1 MKKLY
6 SRLWQHG
13 KSEDG
18 QSMIEFVIVFP
29 IFMMILAMILDF
41 GWLFYNKLNVEN
53 SARNAARVAC
63 VEYTE
68 VAYDDENQRPDVT
81 YNNLGV
87 ATAYSKTYNLGD
99 YAAVLGGTASE
110 EELESCV
117 LSGQEIRVLRQV
129 SNTVP
134 MDVSDV
140 TVTIAYTYD
149 KEYLTSPS
157 VAEYNVSNRSRG
169 DVVVLVRGTHH
180 AISPFVALAT
190 EPGEGSRMT
199 RIIGAKSVY
208 KVETNSLSDQEGS

>member
-1 MKKLY
+1 
-6 SRLWQHG
+6 
-13 KSEDG
+13 
-18 QSMIEFVIVFP
+18 MIEFVIVFP

-68 VAYDDENQRPDVT
+68 VAYDSGNKRPDVP
-81 YNNLGV
+81 YDNLGV

-169 DVVVLVRGTHH
+169 DVVVLVRGNHH

-190 EPGEGSRMT
+190 EPGEGSRMI
-199 RIIGAKSVY
+199 RSIGAKSVY
-208 KVETNSLSDQEGS
+208 KVEANSLSDQEGS

>member
-1 MKKLY
+1 MQKLY
-6 SRLWQHG
+6 RRLWQRG

-18 QSMIEFVIVFP
+18 QSMIEFVFVFP
-29 IFMMILAMILDF
+29 IFMLILALILDF
-41 GWLFYNKLNVEN
+41 GWLLFNKLNIEN

-99 YAAVLGGTASE
+99 YAAVLSGTASE

-169 DVVVLVRGTHH
+169 DVVVLVRGIHH
-180 AISPFVALAT
+180 AISPFVNMLT

-199 RIIGAKSVY
+199 RSIGAKSVY
-208 KVETNSLSDQEGS
+208 KVEANSLSEQEGS